1 MTRRDGALP
10 VAVRSADLDMPYGL
24 GADGRILRY
33 QQRIGLVPSGAE
45 TSLELTYRIKWSKS
59 LELGAYGAMRYAAGH
74 NPQLG
79 LRSELATVV
88 RGTF

>member
-1 MTRRDGALP
+1 MSQPLRVTDG
-10 VAVRSADLDMPYGL
+10 SAGLDVPYGL
-24 GADGRILRY
+24 SADGRILRY
-33 QQRIGLVPSGAE
+33 QQRIGLAPSGAE

-59 LELGAYGAMRYAAGH
+59 LELGAYGATRYEAGH

-79 LRSELATVV
+79 LRSELVTVV